1 LSVEWLGE
9 EWVRAT
15 TEALSERA
23 PKADG
28 ASGLV
33 AIDVAGKDGGSYW
46 RRWEDGVPRA
56 GGTGKPDEPPDLTL
70 GLPVDDAR
78 AFWRGEWSP
87 SVAYMRGQLRAAG
100 DMTLL
105 FALLAASARPEVA
118 DVLRSVDAEVSGG

>member
-1 LSVEWLGE
+1 MSD

-15 TEALSERA
+15 GEALSGRA
-23 PKADG
+23 SADG

-33 AIDVAGKDGGSYW
+33 AIDVAGSDGGSYW
-46 RRWEDGVPRA
+46 RRWEDGIPRS
-56 GGTGKPDEPPDLTL
+56 GGAGKPGETPDLTL
-70 GLPVDDAR
+70 GLPVEDAR

-105 FALLAASARPEVA
+105 FALLAATARPELA
-118 DVLRSVDAEVSGG
+118 DLLREVDAEIAGG